1 MQNNNQ
7 NHQNILFNNNYK
19 IISTMSPT
27 TTYDN
32 NNQQTNYINILPQ
45 QPQQQNQIIQINDSS
60 TNGYTSIN
68 SLLNSNN
75 SFKNIAA
82 APSLNVNTPKKITK
96 T

>member
-32 NNQQTNYINILPQ
+32 NNEQTNYINILPQ
-45 QPQQQNQIIQINDSS
+45 QQQQHQIIQINDSS
-60 TNGYTSIN
+60 TNGYTNIN

-82 APSLNVNTPKKITK
+82 AAPSLNVNTPKKITK